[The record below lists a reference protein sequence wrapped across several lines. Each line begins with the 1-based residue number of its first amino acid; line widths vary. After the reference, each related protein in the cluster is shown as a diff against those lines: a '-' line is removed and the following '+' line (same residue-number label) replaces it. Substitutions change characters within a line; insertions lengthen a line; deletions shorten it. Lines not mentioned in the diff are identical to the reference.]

1 MRLLEARGTP
11 YELGLAIGSQAGNL
25 VRDAVDLICRFE
37 LPAEQVG
44 AQLRAVERRLAET
57 FPETLE
63 EARGVADGA
72 GIAVDDALALSVCSD
87 LSGKLPAW
95 CSLVAVPSRDGTLVG
110 KNLDTAPEMAS
121 LQVVE
126 RLEPAGRLAFVHVTT
141 AGAMWTDGG
150 VNAAGLA
157 LVNASLAADRAD
169 PQGVPDGI
177 LARELLA
184 RCTTVADAVEL
195 ADRFSVR
202 TLGEN
207 MLVADAGG
215 ATAVIEKLPGAQA
228 VRANPAVA
236 ACNHVLSRELES
248 GMAAEDPV
256 AENSR
261 RRYALLN
268 RAVEKAR
275 VWRRQDLYTL
285 LSEPGSGVYQQG
297 DSGLHTIASLVLAPA
312 ERLAWIGPSGTA
324 PAEISVQGEGNGP
337 DAGRREEVQDGI
349 VR

>member
-1 MRLLEARGTP
+1 MRLLEAQGTP
-11 YELGLAIGSQAGNL
+11 YELGVAIGSQAGDL
-25 VRDAVDLICRFE
+25 VRNAVDLICRFE
-37 LPAEQVG
+37 LPAGQVG

-57 FPETLE
+57 FPEALE

-95 CSLVAVPSRDGTLVG
+95 CSLLAVPGPDGTLVG
-110 KNLDTAPEMAS
+110 KNLDTTPEMAA

-126 RLEPAGRLAFVHVTT
+126 RLEPAGRLAYVHVTT

-157 LVNASLAADRAD
+157 LVNASLAADLAD

-184 RCTTVADAVEL
+184 RCTTVADAVAL
-195 ADRFSVR
+195 AGRFSMR

-215 ATAVIEKLPGAQA
+215 RTAVIEKLPGAQA
-228 VRANPAVA
+228 VREGKAVA
-236 ACNHVLSRELES
+236 ACNHVLSRELAE

-261 RRYALLN
+261 RRYALLD
-268 RAVEKAR
+268 RAVEAAR
-275 VWRRQDLYTL
+275 TWRRQDVHAL
-285 LSEPGSGVYQQG
+285 LSDPEGGVFQKG

-324 PAEISVQGEGNGP
+324 PAEVSVQSEGNGP
-337 DAGRREEVQDGI
+337 RAGRKEEVQDGI